1 MRTLRLPWRALAL
14 VTPIAALAACGSSG
28 NGTSGSPTTTA
39 RAAGTAEAAAT
50 RSSDGKQAATAGTLD
65 LSKVTLRVGDQV
77 KFTQTALEAAGR
89 ADTPYKIEWASFTSG
104 PPLLQ
109 ALDANAIDIGGVG
122 DAPPIFAASAGSKI
136 KAVLAT
142 KTPEVNQGILV
153 KDKAVKTVA
162 DLKGKK
168 VAVTKGTDPYFFLLQ
183 SLATVGLSPADI
195 EIVNLQHADGK
206 TALERGDVDAWS
218 GLDPFMAE
226 TIQQQGSRIIYRN
239 PDFNSGGVLNVR
251 EDFISAHPDSV
262 QLVVNTYE
270 EARKWATKHP
280 AELAALLAS
289 QAKVPLSVAQE
300 ELGRTALDISPVP
313 DDSLRA
319 VLTRV
324 VPLAVADGDIK
335 SEDAG
340 RNALNTLFEPKF
352 AQQAH

>member
-1 MRTLRLPWRALAL
+1 MKRRYLTTVALA
-14 VTPIAALAACGSSG
+14 AAIVAASSACGSS
-28 NGTSGSPTTTA
+28 NGTATAKDLHLDYAYYNPLSLVIRDQHLLEKQGYNVTWVLSQGSNKANEGLRSKALDFGSTGGSPALLA
-39 RAAGTAEAAAT
+39 RANGTPIKTVDVYAKGEW
-50 RSSDGKQAATAGTLD
+50 
-65 LSKVTLRVGDQV
+65 
-77 KFTQTALEAAGR
+77 TALVVA
-89 ADTPYKIEWASFTSG
+89 KNS
-104 PPLLQ
+104 
-109 ALDANAIDIGGVG
+109 
-122 DAPPIFAASAGSKI
+122 PINS
-136 KAVLAT
+136 
-142 KTPEVNQGILV
+142 
-153 KDKAVKTVA
+153 VA

-251 EDFISAHPDSV
+251 EDFIAAHPDSV

-300 ELGRTALDISPVP
+300 ELGRTALNISPVP

-324 VPLAVADGDIK
+324 VPLAVTDGDIK